1 MKRILLLSLVF
12 VFSLCACSKQSR
24 QPPEPTVQP
33 LPSPLTLSA
42 EEDALMLCCEENR
55 ALLAVGHRNGAQE
68 GPLHNTDYL
77 LRWNYADGTSDKV
90 PIQSQAYI
98 TSAVFD
104 KSDLLYVDYEAAD
117 AHIAW
122 SLIRCTEAGK
132 TTLASGQADAY
143 DRVPALFTL
152 DKQPMYLLA
161 EDSGL
166 SVCRVDGSKV
176 STVLTVPDCTMPD
189 PVTVCSNG
197 TQYAFLAA
205 VNGAAY
211 GTVFICD
218 GSGILR
224 QKELSKPVTT
234 FAITDDYVV
243 CGLGAP
249 DADAFSCEAIL
260 ISNGNTTTADAA
272 TPMWRLAGSGHSC
285 LYVDGAFAP
294 HIFYPNTQQ
303 TDTLTINTD
312 TAAYQNWPT
321 LFFSDGAGGYLAQMD
336 IDNTDYF
343 WYIAA

>member
-1 MKRILLLSLVF
+1 
-12 VFSLCACSKQSR
+12 
-24 QPPEPTVQP
+24 
-33 LPSPLTLSA
+33 
-42 EEDALMLCCEENR
+42 MLCCEENR

-104 KSDLLYVDYEAAD
+104 KADLLYVDYEAAD

-132 TTLASGQADAY
+132 TSLASGQADSY

-176 STVLTVPDCTMPD
+176 STVLTVPDCTIPG

-218 GSGILR
+218 GSGFSGRRSFPSRLPPLPSR
-224 QKELSKPVTT
+224 TTMWCADWVRRMQMRFPMKPFLSAMEIQPQPTPRRP
-234 FAITDDYVV
+234 
-243 CGLGAP
+243 CGGWP
-249 DADAFSCEAIL
+249 EA
-260 ISNGNTTTADAA
+260 A
-272 TPMWRLAGSGHSC
+272 
-285 LYVDGAFAP
+285 
-294 HIFYPNTQQ
+294 
-303 TDTLTINTD
+303 
-312 TAAYQNWPT
+312 
-321 LFFSDGAGGYLAQMD
+321 
-336 IDNTDYF
+336 
-343 WYIAA
+343 IAACMLTGPSHPTSSIRIRSRPIPLR

>member
-1 MKRILLLSLVF
+1 
-12 VFSLCACSKQSR
+12 
-24 QPPEPTVQP
+24 
-33 LPSPLTLSA
+33 
-42 EEDALMLCCEENR
+42 MLCCEENR

-68 GPLHNTDYL
+68 GPLYNTDYL

-117 AHIAW
+117 ARIAW

-132 TTLASGQADAY
+132 TTLASGQADSY

-166 SVCRVDGSKV
+166 SVCRVDGGKV
-176 STVLTVPDCTMPD
+176 STVLTVPDCTMPG
-189 PVTVCSNG
+189 PVAVCSNG

-224 QKELSKPVTT
+224 RRSFPSRLPPLPSRTTMWCADWVRRMQMRFPMNPFLSAMEIQPQPTPRRP
-234 FAITDDYVV
+234 
-243 CGLGAP
+243 CGGWP
-249 DADAFSCEAIL
+249 EA
-260 ISNGNTTTADAA
+260 A
-272 TPMWRLAGSGHSC
+272 
-285 LYVDGAFAP
+285 
-294 HIFYPNTQQ
+294 
-303 TDTLTINTD
+303 
-312 TAAYQNWPT
+312 
-321 LFFSDGAGGYLAQMD
+321 
-336 IDNTDYF
+336 
-343 WYIAA
+343 IAACMLTGPLHPTSSIRIRSRPIPLQ

>member
-104 KSDLLYVDYEAAD
+104 KADLLYVDYEAAD
-117 AHIAW
+117 ARIAW

-132 TTLASGQADAY
+132 TTLASGQADSY

-152 DKQPMYLLA
+152 DKQP
-161 EDSGL
+161 GGGFRP
-166 SVCRVDGSKV
+166 VG
-176 STVLTVPDCTMPD
+176 MP
-189 PVTVCSNG
+189 G
-197 TQYAFLAA
+197 
-205 VNGAAY
+205 
-211 GTVFICD
+211 
-218 GSGILR
+218 
-224 QKELSKPVTT
+224 
-234 FAITDDYVV
+234 
-243 CGLGAP
+243 
-249 DADAFSCEAIL
+249 
-260 ISNGNTTTADAA
+260 
-272 TPMWRLAGSGHSC
+272 
-285 LYVDGAFAP
+285 
-294 HIFYPNTQQ
+294 
-303 TDTLTINTD
+303 
-312 TAAYQNWPT
+312 
-321 LFFSDGAGGYLAQMD
+321 
-336 IDNTDYF
+336 
-343 WYIAA
+343 

>member
-12 VFSLCACSKQSR
+12 VFSVCACSKQSR

-33 LPSPLTLSA
+33 IPSPLTLSA

-68 GPLHNTDYL
+68 GPLYNTDYL

-90 PIQSQAYI
+90 PVQSQAYI

-104 KSDLLYVDYEAAD
+104 KADLLYVDYEAAD
-117 AHIAW
+117 ARIAW

-132 TTLASGQADAY
+132 TTLASGQADSY

-166 SVCRVDGSKV
+166 LVCRVDGSKV
-176 STVLTVPDCTMPD
+176 STVLTVPDCTMPG

-243 CGLGAP
+243 CGLGA
-249 DADAFSCEAIL
+249 
-260 ISNGNTTTADAA
+260 
-272 TPMWRLAGSGHSC
+272 WRLAGSGHSC
-285 LYVDGAFAP
+285 LYVDGAFAS

-312 TAAYQNWPT
+312 TAVYQNWPT
-321 LFFSDGAGGYLAQMD
+321 LFFSDGSGGYLAQMD

-343 WYIAA
+343 WHIAA